1 MTEDKKKNKS
11 KSGKWMK
18 FRHRVV
24 YALLFLPMAIA
35 MHLMFNLK
43 INRLKGRKG
52 RQLLVIANHQTPFD
66 QFFLEL
72 VLPGRLYFIASEDIF
87 SKGWVSALLRYA
99 VAPIPIQKSTSDF
112 RAVRNCFKVAREG
125 GSIAIF
131 PEGNRT
137 YSGRTETVKP
147 SVVALMKALKLPIAV
162 VKIEGGYGA
171 MPRWSDR
178 IRRNRITVGVSRI
191 IEPEEYKGMSDGE
204 LFELVSRELYVD
216 DSADHT
222 PIRDKRGAEFLERA
236 LYVCPDCGITDL
248 ESRGDRITC
257 KKCGK
262 TVIYSPDRYLRG
274 EGFEFPF
281 KTVAEW
287 YDYQNDFM
295 NSLDIS
301 PYSEEPLFS
310 DEAEFIEVVVY
321 KEKRLLSEKAVI
333 SGFSDRLEVRGGGV
347 DMTFPYSEIKGATAV
362 GRNKINF
369 YHGDKVYQIKS
380 TKGDKRLCALK
391 YMNLYYHAENIRK
404 EEENAKF
411 LGL

>member
-1 MTEDKKKNKS
+1 MTEEKKKKKS
-11 KSGKWMK
+11 KNGKWMK
-18 FRHRVV
+18 FRHKVV
-24 YALLFLPMAIA
+24 YALLFVPMAIA
-35 MHLMFNLK
+35 MYLIFNLK

-52 RQLLVIANHQTPFD
+52 RQFLVISNHQTAFD

-87 SKGWVSALLRYA
+87 SKGWIS
-99 VAPIPIQKSTSDF
+99 APIPIQKSTSDF

-125 GSIAIF
+125 GTIAFF

-178 IRRNRITVGVSRI
+178 IRRNRVTVGVSRI
-191 IEPEEYKGMSDGE
+191 IEPEEYKDMSDGE
-204 LFELVSRELYVD
+204 LFRLVTRELYVD
-216 DSADHT
+216 DSADHS

-236 LYVCPDCGITDL
+236 LYVCPDCGITTL
-248 ESRGDRITC
+248 ESCGDRITC

-262 TVIYSPDRYLRG
+262 SVIYSPDRYLYG
-274 EGFEFPF
+274 DGFEFPF

-287 YDYQNDFM
+287 YDYQNELM

-301 PYSEEPLFS
+301 PYADKPLFS
-310 DEAEFIEVVVY
+310 DEVEFIEVVVY

-333 SGFSDRLEVRGGGV
+333 SGYADRFEIKGGGV

-362 GRNKINF
+362 GRNKMNF
-369 YHGDKVYQIKS
+369 YYENKVYQIKGI
-380 TKGDKRLCALK
+380 KGDKHLCSLK

-404 EEENAKF
+404 EDDNAKF